1 MATIEIDRLNCEI
14 RLLYPTN
21 ESVKKLEEWQEEINN
36 YPIKI
41 IPQNTITMEQ
51 MKLLYVLFKQFS
63 EGIGWYDLGYTKDY
77 LKDMFGGMY
86 EIGEFSLSRFK
97 KNPLTLDQ
105 ATEFIQF
112 IIETAINENINLY
125 IYKPQEKKT
134 RHIREIVPDIER
146 YVIACLKN
154 RCCAVCGLI
163 HDFENG
169 KIVDLEHYDNLNRL
183 GGYEFDD
190 GLQTRFLSLCR
201 KHHTEIH
208 SIPKQEFLEKY
219 HLQAVYLNEK
229 LVFELLNVYPNHFK
243 LFRKRLKEGYYEG
256 IIRKEKK

>member
-1 MATIEIDRLNCEI
+1 MAFVEIDRLNGVMRVI
-14 RLLYPTN
+14 YPTN
-21 ESVKKLEEWQEEINN
+21 ESVKKIKEWEEELNN
-36 YPIKI
+36 YSIEI
-41 IPQNTITMEQ
+41 IPQNTITEEQ
-51 MKLLYVLFKQFS
+51 MRLCYVLFKQFG
-63 EGIGWYDLGYTKDY
+63 EALGYTVSEAKEL
-77 LKDMFGGMY
+77 LKDMYSFNY
-86 EIGEFSLSRFK
+86 DIGEFSLSPNKR
-97 KNPLTLDQ
+97 NTLTLEQ

-125 IYKPQEKKT
+125 IYKPKDKKI

-154 RCCAVCGLI
+154 RCCAVCGAI

-169 KIVDLEHYDNLNRL
+169 KIVDLEHYDNVNRL
-183 GGYEFDD
+183 GGYEHDT
-190 GLQTRFLSLCR
+190 GLETRFLSLCR
-201 KHHTEIH
+201 KHHFEIH

-243 LFRKRLKEGYYEG
+243 KFKENYKKGIYGRLNG
-256 IIRKEKK
+256 